1 MTSPWIRRIAIAA
14 GVLVLLVVVAA
25 GVLLATFDANRYK
38 SLAIDWMKTTHQR
51 TLAIDGPIELSL
63 FPRLAVKVSRLRLS
77 ERGRDDEF
85 VAVDEAALA
94 VQVLPL
100 LSRQLVVGRIA
111 ARGLRASYLRDDQG
125 VRNFDDL
132 FSADT
137 GAKAPGQAPGPAGAD
152 LRFDVGA
159 VQFDDVRLRV
169 NDRTARVAGDV
180 VLQSFSSGRLADR
193 TDSPVTLRATVTLT
207 EPQALALT
215 LDGRGTLSFD
225 LERRSVALGGLTLA
239 VDGETAALKAFA
251 GSLEGALAWDG
262 GAISAGPLR
271 LTIKSATLGTTKLA
285 PSTAEVAKL
294 LFDPDRQR
302 LELQTLKVALAG
314 RQGADPFELALDWPQ
329 LAVDAKRLEGSAM
342 SGRAKML
349 GANALT
355 ATFRSA
361 APGGSF
367 DALRLPGLELSV
379 NGQTGA
385 RKVDAN
391 ARAELLLELAR
402 GAAALERLDLKATL
416 ADPGLQ
422 PLQVAAQ
429 GSAGADAKS
438 AQWRL
443 DGTLNGNRFSTQG
456 QAVLGGAVPVVK
468 ASARFEDLD
477 LNGLLAPNQPT
488 PTTTATP
495 PVDTPVPYDAL
506 KAVDGEFALEAGAL
520 AFRQY
525 RFSDARV
532 AATLSRG
539 SLRVSRLDARAW
551 GGSVTGSG
559 SADAGSRRVA
569 LKLAAEGVNV
579 NPLLKDVAGK
589 DLLEGTGRVTADLQS
604 GGAGVGAL
612 RSSLVGSAAVQL
624 RNGAVKGFN
633 LARTLR
639 QAKAALSLQQDAVT
653 RARETEK
660 TDFSELNMSAR
671 IADGVAQSDDL
682 DLKSPFLRVGGAG
695 RFDIGRG
702 RIDYTARA
710 TVTASATG
718 QDGAGLEA
726 LRGVTVP
733 VLLSGPFEAID
744 WKIQWSAVAS
754 AAVKDKL
761 KDKLT
766 EALGARLG
774 VPPAG
779 ADAAASAPAPARPQ
793 DVLRDQVKDR
803 LKGLFK

>member
-1 MTSPWIRRIAIAA
+1 MTSPWIRRLAIAF
-14 GVLVLLVVVAA
+14 GGLLLLLAVVA

-38 SLAIDWMKTTHQR
+38 SLAIDWMQTTHQR

-63 FPRLAVKVSRLRLS
+63 FPRLAVKLSQVRLS
-77 ERGRDDEF
+77 ERGRADEF
-85 VAVDEAALA
+85 VAVDEAVLS

-100 LSRQLVVGRIA
+100 LSRELVVGRIA
-111 ARGLRASYLRDDQG
+111 ARGLRASYLRDAQG

-132 FSADT
+132 LSAD
-137 GAKAPGQAPGPAGAD
+137 AGATGEAPAPASAG

-169 NDRTARVAGDV
+169 NDRMAKVAGEI

-193 TDSPVTLRATVTLT
+193 SESPVALRATVRLT
-207 EPQALALT
+207 EPQMLALALEGRMT
-215 LDGRGTLSFD
+215 LAFD
-225 LERRSVALGGLTLA
+225 LEKRTLALSGLTLA
-239 VDGETAALKAFA
+239 VDGETAAVKSLA
-251 GSLEGALAWDG
+251 GSLDGALAWDG
-262 GAISAGPLR
+262 SALSAGPLR
-271 LTIKSATLGTTKLA
+271 LALKSATLGTTTLA
-285 PSTAEVAKL
+285 PSTAEVTRA
-294 LFDPDRQR
+294 LFDPVRQR
-302 LELQTLKVALAG
+302 LELQALKLALAG
-314 RQGADPFELALDWPQ
+314 RQGAEPFEVALDWPQ
-329 LAVDAKRLEGSAM
+329 LSVDAKRLEGSALY
-342 SGRAKML
+342 GRAKWG
-349 GANALT
+349 GASTLEAG
-355 ATFRSA
+355 FRSA
-361 APGGSF
+361 APSGHF
-367 DALRLPGLELSV
+367 DALRLPGLELSL
-379 NGQTGA
+379 NGQAGA
-385 RKVDAN
+385 RKVDAS
-391 ARAELLLELAR
+391 AKGELLLQLAR

-422 PLQVAAQ
+422 PLQLTLQ
-429 GSAGADAKS
+429 GSAGADAQA

-443 DGTLNGNRFSTQG
+443 DGALNGNRFSSQG
-456 QAVLGGAVPVVK
+456 QAGFGGAVPVVK

-477 LNGLLAPNQPT
+477 LNRLLAPGQPA
-488 PTTTATP
+488 PTATATAAA
-495 PVDTPVPYDAL
+495 DTPVPFDAL
-506 KAVDGEFALEAGAL
+506 KAVDGEFSLEAGAL

-525 RFSDARV
+525 RLADAKL
-532 AATLSRG
+532 AATLGRG

-551 GGSVTGSG
+551 GGSVSGSG

-604 GGAGVGAL
+604 GGASVGAL
-612 RSSLVGSAAVQL
+612 RSNLAGRAVVQL
-624 RNGAVKGFN
+624 RDGAIKGFN

-639 QAKAALSLQQDAVT
+639 QARAALSLQQDAVT

-660 TDFSELNMSAR
+660 TDFSELNISAR

-682 DLKSPFLRVGGAG
+682 DLKSPFLRIGGAG

-702 RIDYTARA
+702 RMDYTARA
-710 TVTASATG
+710 TVIASPAG

-726 LRGVTVP
+726 LRGLTVP
-733 VLLSGPFEAID
+733 VLLSGPFDAID
-744 WKIQWSAVAS
+744 WKIQWSAIAS

-761 KDKLT
+761 S

-774 VPPAG
+774 MPPPAAG
-779 ADAAASAPAPARPQ
+779 TAADAAASAPARPK